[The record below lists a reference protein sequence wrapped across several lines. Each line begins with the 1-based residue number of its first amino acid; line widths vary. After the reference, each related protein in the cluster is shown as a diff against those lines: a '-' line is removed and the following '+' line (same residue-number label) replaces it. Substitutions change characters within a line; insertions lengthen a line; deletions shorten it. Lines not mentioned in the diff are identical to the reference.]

1 MGNTFGNRE
10 NVEQLD
16 QEVIEHVPVVEDGV
30 ESVRAQKRSRDTED
44 EAEIEL
50 LLHTPKKKR
59 LKTTSR

>member
-16 QEVIEHVPVVEDGV
+16 QEVIEHVPVEDGV